1 MCCDCK
7 IMSRDGAVR
16 LWQGL
21 KERRESV
28 QGCGGTDKT
37 MSDPHKVITGA
48 TEEAEHC
55 GMWVV

>member
-7 IMSRDGAVR
+7 IMLRDGAVR

-28 QGCGGTDKT
+28 RGCGGTDKT

-48 TEEAEHC
+48 TEEAENC
-55 GMWVV
+55 GVWVV

>member
-7 IMSRDGAVR
+7 IMLRDGAVR

-28 QGCGGTDKT
+28 RGCGGTDKT

-48 TEEAEHC
+48 TEEAKNC
-55 GMWVV
+55 GV

>member
-7 IMSRDGAVR
+7 IMLRDGAVR

-28 QGCGGTDKT
+28 QGCGGIDKT
-37 MSDPHKVITGA
+37 MSDPYKVITGA
-48 TEEAEHC
+48 TEEAENC
-55 GMWVV
+55 GV